1 MTWPVLACPSCRC
14 ALAADLSCPGCARAY
29 QAPGG
34 IPDLRL
40 SYPDPLLSREQD
52 ARIAALL
59 RARAS
64 RLGFAGLVDEHWRL
78 VGKHPALAA
87 RFTAGELGGG
97 RALAA
102 AAAVSRALGRAPG
115 AGDRILEIGCG
126 SAATALACV
135 EGGASAVATDVSL
148 RWLALARTRLRE
160 HGAEGAVSLVA
171 CAAER
176 LPFPEETFDVVVA
189 SDVIEHVQ
197 DAGAVVAE
205 AARVLRRGGLL
216 FLATPNRFS
225 LGLEPHVR
233 LPGVGW
239 LPRPLARRYVELVRR
254 TPYDHVRLLSS
265 FELRRLLQVSG
276 LEPRVELPAVPRPE
290 AGYRGFELRFVRAY
304 DRMRELPG
312 ARSLLLAVGPFFHV
326 FGRKPPLETE

>member
-1 MTWPVLACPSCRC
+1 
-14 ALAADLSCPGCARAY
+14 
-29 QAPGG
+29 
-34 IPDLRL
+34 
-40 SYPDPLLSREQD
+40 
-52 ARIAALL
+52 
-59 RARAS
+59 
-64 RLGFAGLVDEHWRL
+64 
-78 VGKHPALAA
+78 
-87 RFTAGELGGG
+87 
-97 RALAA
+97 
-102 AAAVSRALGRAPG
+102 
-115 AGDRILEIGCG
+115 
-126 SAATALACV
+126 
-135 EGGASAVATDVSL
+135 
-148 RWLALARTRLRE
+148 
-160 HGAEGAVSLVA
+160 A

-233 LPGVGW
+233 L
-239 LPRPLARRYVELVRR
+239 
-254 TPYDHVRLLSS
+254 LSS

-304 DRMRELPG
+304 DRM
-312 ARSLLLAVGPFFHV
+312 
-326 FGRKPPLETE
+326 